1 VVYDGSSKEFVN
13 KYDMEENIGVKQ
25 KLYYKTWQG
34 AYYKEYLLYT
44 SKYINPNYC
53 LHFYWSS

>member
-1 VVYDGSSKEFVN
+1 
-13 KYDMEENIGVKQ
+13 MEENIGVKQ
-25 KLYYKTWQG
+25 KLYCKTWQG
-34 AYYKEYLLYT
+34 ANYKEYLLCT